1 MDPRV
6 ILRFR
11 RNRGALVGAVLVVF
25 VLLLGLVGPW
35 VAPHPPAK
43 QFRAELLERGL
54 PIGPL
59 EREGHLLGGDQLGRD
74 QLSRL
79 LHGAR
84 LSMSIALLATAIA
97 ILIGVSVGL
106 VSGYVGGFVDGALM
120 RFVDIILSLPFLLIA
135 IVAQKAL
142 DQEGILFIATLL
154 GVLSWTSLAR
164 VTRAKTQQARAL
176 EYVESAKALGYRW
189 PRIIFR
195 HVLPNVAGPA
205 FAIGTLMVANMILA
219 ESALSFLGFGL
230 QPPAASWGSMLSES
244 QTLMEWQPTLTIFP
258 ALLIVITVFGFN
270 LLGEGLRDVFDAR
283 L

>member
-11 RNRGALVGAVLVVF
+11 RNRGALVGGVLVVF

-43 QFRAELLERGL
+43 QFRVELLERGL
-54 PIGPL
+54 PVGPF
-59 EREGHLLGGDQLGRD
+59 ERDGHVLGGDQLGRD

-97 ILIGVSVGL
+97 LVIGVSVGL
-106 VSGYVGGFVDGALM
+106 VSGYVGGMVDGALM
-120 RFVDIILSLPFLLIA
+120 RFVDIVLSLPFLLIA
-135 IVAQKAL
+135 IVTQKAL
-142 DQEGILFIATLL
+142 DASGILFIATLL

-176 EYVESAKALGYRW
+176 EYVESARALGYQW
-189 PRIIFR
+189 PRIVFR

-244 QTLMEWQPTLTIFP
+244 QTLMEWQPTLTILP

>member
-6 ILRFR
+6 ISRFR
-11 RNRGALVGAVLVVF
+11 RNRGALAGAALVSF

-35 VAPHPPAK
+35 IAPHPPAK
-43 QFRAELLERGL
+43 QFRTELLEQGL
-54 PIGPL
+54 PVGPL

-84 LSMSIALLATAIA
+84 LSISIALLATAIA
-97 ILIGVSVGL
+97 VFIGVSVGL
-106 VSGYVGGFVDGALM
+106 VSGYLGGFVDGALM
-120 RFVDIILSLPFLLIA
+120 RLVDIVLSLPFLLIA
-135 IVAQKAL
+135 IVAQKSL
-142 DQEGILFIATLL
+142 DASGVLFISTLL

-164 VTRAKTQQARAL
+164 ITRAKTMQARAL
-176 EYVESAKALGYRW
+176 EYVEAARALGFRG
-189 PRIIFR
+189 PRILFR

-244 QTLMEWQPTLTIFP
+244 QTLMEWQPPLTLFP

>member
-25 VLLLGLVGPW
+25 VLVLGLVGPW

-43 QFRAELLERGL
+43 QFRAELLDRGL
-54 PIGPL
+54 PVGPL
-59 EREGHLLGGDQLGRD
+59 EREGHVLGGDQLGRD

-97 ILIGVSVGL
+97 LFIGVSVGL
-106 VSGYVGGFVDGALM
+106 LSGYVGGLVDGALM
-120 RFVDIILSLPFLLIA
+120 RFVDIVLSLPFLLIA
-135 IVAQKAL
+135 IVTQKAL
-142 DQEGILFIATLL
+142 DASGILFIATLL

-164 VTRAKTQQARAL
+164 VTRAKTQQARSL
-176 EYVESAKALGYRW
+176 EYVESARALGYRW

-244 QTLMEWQPTLTIFP
+244 QTLMEWQPTLTILP